1 MFTVGKILLLS
12 DTCVFSGM
20 QQRDKNIYPCDFES
34 WDQNEGQKL
43 VTYACMKLFKD
54 MVLFQRCF
62 IFHNF

>member
-34 WDQNEGQKL
+34 
-43 VTYACMKLFKD
+43 
-54 MVLFQRCF
+54 
-62 IFHNF
+62 